1 MLHPLSQFDVIQAPC
16 LIQVLWSSVLG
27 PFTLSPALL
36 VSGQSYMSQSPFT
49 TEIKCCHQSCT
60 DSSSIE
66 SDQYNGKFGIWEIC
80 QIKGAKKKKTE
91 WASAS
96 FNEQKLWWN
105 STGYW
110 GNRKVL
116 AKNPRLTHKKQCSC
130 GKAPLWHW
138 ATLTLNPWWHKG
150 NLVNLNHIVGINKF
164 NTEWKVNTLAEFIRS
179 FILWITYH
187 RKMLVFW

>member
-36 VSGQSYMSQSPFT
+36 VSGQSSMSQSPFT

-80 QIKGAKKKKTE
+80 QIKGAKKKKQ
-91 WASAS
+91 
-96 FNEQKLWWN
+96 NEP
-105 STGYW
+105 
-110 GNRKVL
+110 VL
-116 AKNPRLTHKKQCSC
+116 LSM
-130 GKAPLWHW
+130 
-138 ATLTLNPWWHKG
+138 
-150 NLVNLNHIVGINKF
+150 NKSYD
-164 NTEWKVNTLAEFIRS
+164 EIQPVIGVIEKS
-179 FILWITYH
+179 
-187 RKMLVFW
+187 